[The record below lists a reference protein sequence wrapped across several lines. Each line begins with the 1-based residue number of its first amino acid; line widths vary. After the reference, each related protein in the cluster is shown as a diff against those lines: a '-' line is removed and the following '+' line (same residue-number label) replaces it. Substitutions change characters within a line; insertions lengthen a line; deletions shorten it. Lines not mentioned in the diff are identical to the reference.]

1 MPDLDAL
8 STRANAVYRRHA
20 DITDAAIREAATQ
33 RLRYAS
39 PDQMVTVVVDGN
51 GNIQEL
57 TITPGTLT
65 GGHPQLLANS
75 IQTSLN
81 AVRRAA
87 LTRRAKLIAEKLE
100 QS

>member
-8 STRANAVYRRHA
+8 FNRANAAYRRHA
-20 DITDAAIREAATQ
+20 DITETVIQEAATH
-33 RLRYAS
+33 RLRYAA
-39 PDQMVTVVVDGN
+39 PDKMVTVVVDGN
-51 GNIQEL
+51 GDIQDL
-57 TITPGTLT
+57 TIAPGTLT
-65 GGHPQLLANS
+65 GAHPQLLANS

-100 QS
+100 ES